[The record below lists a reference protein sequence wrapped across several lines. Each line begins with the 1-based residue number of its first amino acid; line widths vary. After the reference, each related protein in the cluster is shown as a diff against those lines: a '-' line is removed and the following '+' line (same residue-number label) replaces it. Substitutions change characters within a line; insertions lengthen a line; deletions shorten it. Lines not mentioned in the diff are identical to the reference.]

1 MSARYLPQ
9 RQADENQ
16 ITALQTM
23 RGRPFFALLMAMRT
37 RKSKV
42 VLDDF
47 GELELLGK
55 AKDFLLIAPGGVYRT
70 WVGAMEADLSR
81 DLLDRLK
88 VMVWSSKY
96 TPKQLAEMVP
106 EFLAHDGPRA
116 LLINVEAL
124 SAPGRARELVINFL
138 SKRPT
143 KTYVAVDESTIIKN
157 KAART
162 LFVLTEV
169 RRLAGYRRIL
179 SGLATPR
186 SLTDVFFQLW
196 FLDPAIINI
205 TTGRTLPSNWTK
217 FRDKVAFMKRMN
229 FGGRTLVDVI
239 DTDKGVR
246 GFRPEAIA
254 AVKQR
259 MEPHSFRVEF
269 RPKIPSTFT
278 IREVEMTKE
287 QDKAYKEIKDFATT
301 LLESGGHVTA
311 TVVIAQIVRM
321 HQVLMGHTIDEQ
333 GVEHTLPENRT
344 ATLLDTLQDYGGK
357 AIIWCSYGFDVRK
370 VAAALAKEFECPVAR
385 FWGGNVDT
393 REAEE
398 LQFRTDPEC
407 RFIVATPDAGGKGRT
422 WDVADMAV
430 FYSNRDNL
438 ELRDQA
444 EMRTMGKDKEH
455 GVDNID
461 LVVPGTVDEKILQAL
476 RAKIDMAAV
485 INGDNW
491 RQWVI

>member
-1 MSARYLPQ
+1 MSARYQPR

-16 ITALQTM
+16 VAALQRM
-23 RGRPFFALLMAMRT
+23 RGRLHFALLMAMRT

-70 WVGAMEADLSR
+70 WVGAMEADLSL
-81 DLLDRLK
+81 DLQGRIKTL
-88 VMVWSSKY
+88 VWSSSFSS
-96 TPKQLAEMVP
+96 TRFTGLVP
-106 EFLAHDGPRA
+106 DFLAHEGPRA

-124 SAPGRARELVINFL
+124 SLPGRARDLVINYL
-138 SKRPT
+138 SRRPT
-143 KTYVAVDESTIIKN
+143 KTYVVVDESTVIKN
-157 KAART
+157 KAERT
-162 LFVLTEV
+162 LFVLSKI
-169 RRLAGYRRIL
+169 RPLAGYRRIL

-186 SLTDVFFQLW
+186 SLLDVFFQLW
-196 FLDPAIINI
+196 FLDPTIINI
-205 TTGRTLPSNWTK
+205 TYGRTLASNWTQ
-217 FRDKVAFMKRMN
+217 FRNKVAFMKREN
-229 FGGRTLVDVI
+229 FGGRWVDII
-239 DTDKGVR
+239 DTKKGVR

-254 AVKQR
+254 EVKRR

-278 IREVEMTKE
+278 IREVEMTAE
-287 QDKAYKEIKDFATT
+287 QIKAYNEIKEFATT
-301 LLESGGHVTA
+301 LLASGGHVTA

-321 HQVLMGHTIDEQ
+321 HQVLLGHTIDEE
-333 GVEHTLPENRT
+333 GVEHVLPEKRT
-344 ATLLDTLQDYGGK
+344 AALLDLLQDYDGK
-357 AIIWCSYGFDVRK
+357 AIIWCSYGHDVRK
-370 VAAALAKEFECPVAR
+370 VSAALAKEFECSVAK
-385 FWGGNVDT
+385 FYGGNEST

-398 LQFRTDPEC
+398 LAFRTDPEC
-407 RFIVATPDAGGKGRT
+407 RFMVATPDAGGKGRT
-422 WDVADMAV
+422 WDVADLAV

-455 GVDNID
+455 GVDNVD

-491 RQWVI
+491 RQWVV